1 MTEGKGARSGLQD
14 SGAAGFT
21 LLEMLVALALFA
33 LISLAG
39 VSLVETVLGVQQR
52 VEGRAERLAEVQ
64 RAVYLITADFEQLTM
79 GPVRDEDGVQIE
91 RASATGAYPVSYR
104 FADSALLRRTGDSE
118 RVLLPELA
126 SVSWRFLHDDAWTSE
141 ATVPAA
147 ASPVAVLPGMAS
159 GAERNR
165 PRAVELTIALAGTDR
180 GPRGSVR
187 RVFELPS
194 AP

>member
-1 MTEGKGARSGLQD
+1 MTVGTGARSALHG

-21 LLEMLVALALFA
+21 LIEMLIALALFA

-39 VSLVETVLGVQQR
+39 VSLVDTVLGVQQR

-79 GPVRDEDGVQIE
+79 GPVRDEDGVQIG
-91 RASATGAYPVSYR
+91 RASAAGSYPVTYR
-104 FADSALLRRTGDSE
+104 FADGALLRRTGESE
-118 RVLLPELA
+118 RVLLPAIA
-126 SVSWRFLHDDAWTSE
+126 SVNWRFLHDGAWTSE

-147 ASPVAVLPGMAS
+147 APPVAVLPGMAS
-159 GAERNR
+159 GAERER
-165 PRAVELTIALAGTDR
+165 PRAVELTIALAGTGP

-187 RVFELPS
+187 RVIELPS

>member
-1 MTEGKGARSGLQD
+1 MTEGTRARCGLHD

-21 LLEMLVALALFA
+21 LIEMLVALALFA

-39 VSLVETVLGVQQR
+39 VSLVDTIIGVQQR

-64 RAVYLITADFEQLTM
+64 RAVYLITADFEQLTS
-79 GPVRDEDGVQIE
+79 GPVKDEAGVRIA

-104 FADSALLRRTGDSE
+104 FASGALWRRTGDSE

-126 SVSWRFLHDDAWTSE
+126 SVSWRFLHDGAWTSE
-141 ATVPAA
+141 ATIPAA
-147 ASPVAVLPGMAS
+147 ASPVAVLPGAAS
-159 GAERNR
+159 GAERER
-165 PRAVELTIALAGTDR
+165 PSAVELTIALASTGR

-187 RVFELPS
+187 RVIELPG